1 MNVYLVTYWC
11 GNCVDDYYEEKLG
24 IFSSLE
30 QAEMK
35 KWDYV
40 KSLNLKIGNGEG
52 FYIYEF
58 ELDDTQTM
66 YKIKE

>member
-1 MNVYLVTYWC
+1 MDCRIYRWLNNTEVIKMNVYLVTYWC

-40 KSLNLKIGNGEG
+40 KSLNLKNR
-52 FYIYEF
+52 
-58 ELDDTQTM
+58 
-66 YKIKE
+66 